1 MKKDKKIGENLHYIW
16 EIEAQSMQKA
26 LFFSHAII
34 SLIYTHKQCKRNSF
48 IFHQWEILMQVYF
61 NTSKY
66 TIKENTVSVECF
78 RLDTVYWVLVSK
90 ALTCLS
96 ELTQC

>member
-1 MKKDKKIGENLHYIW
+1 MKTQQFY
-16 EIEAQSMQKA
+16 
-26 LFFSHAII
+26 FSSII
-34 SLIYTHKQCKRNSF
+34 N
-48 IFHQWEILMQVYF
+48 F

-90 ALTCLS
+90 ALFCLS
-96 ELTQC
+96 ELTQCLPDLVICMCVAFISSG